1 LIQLKRAA
9 GAPTD
14 AADAMKRFL
23 NWLILLPLLAIGAAI
38 ALANRQMTTIYF
50 DPFPNGG
57 PNGPQLSAP
66 FWLILFTALMA
77 GVLIGGVASW
87 LGQATHRRAARR
99 ARAELRRLNAERARQ
114 NLQQPAIEYRKR
126 A

>member
-1 LIQLKRAA
+1 MRTGRANFL
-9 GAPTD
+9 
-14 AADAMKRFL
+14 ADAMKRL
-23 NWLILLPLLAIGAAI
+23 LKWLLLLPLFLIGAAI
-38 ALANRQMTTIYF
+38 AMANRQMTTIYF

-66 FWLILFTALMA
+66 FFLILFVALMA
-77 GVLIGGVASW
+77 GVFIGGVASW
-87 LGQATHRRAARR
+87 LGQRPHRRAARQ

-114 NLQQPAIEYRKR
+114 NAQSGHLAIENRKS

>member
-1 LIQLKRAA
+1 
-9 GAPTD
+9 
-14 AADAMKRFL
+14 MKRFL
-23 NWLILLPLLAIGAAI
+23 KWLVLLPLFAIGAAI

-66 FWLILFTALMA
+66 FWFILFAALMA

-87 LGQATHRRAARR
+87 LGQGTHRRAARR
-99 ARAELRRLNAERARQ
+99 ARAELRRLNAERGRQ
-114 NLQQPAIEYRKR
+114 QNAVPAIEYRKR